1 LKRHLERHH
10 VDTWKRVVKAD
21 QAKTNETAA
30 SNAVCETKTLSKLFH
45 CENVTMSLT
54 KQNFQKHLIQLV
66 EDNGIALTVLSSPA
80 FTYLLKEMADKLGV
94 CH

>member
-1 LKRHLERHH
+1 
-10 VDTWKRVVKAD
+10 
-21 QAKTNETAA
+21 
-30 SNAVCETKTLSKLFH
+30 
-45 CENVTMSLT
+45 MSLT